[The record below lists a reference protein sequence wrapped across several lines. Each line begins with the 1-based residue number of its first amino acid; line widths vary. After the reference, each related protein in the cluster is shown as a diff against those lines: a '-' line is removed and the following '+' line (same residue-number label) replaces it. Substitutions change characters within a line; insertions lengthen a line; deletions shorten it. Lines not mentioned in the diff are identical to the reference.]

1 MSVQFSDPQICQ
13 ATENDIP
20 AICKLLN
27 MAYRGESSRK
37 GWTTEADLIGGNQ
50 RTTEAQLAEFMQ
62 IPGSVF
68 LKYET
73 VPGQVDGCV
82 NLQLHG
88 NRIYLGMFSVNPDM
102 QGSGIGKKILRAAE
116 EYASQV
122 AAECIYMS
130 VISVRKEL
138 IDWYQRQ
145 GYVDTGE
152 RKPFHEDGITGNHLR
167 PLEFMILEK
176 SMPAK

>member
-1 MSVQFSDPQICQ
+1 MPVHFSNPQISQ
-13 ATENDIP
+13 ATETDIP
-20 AICKLLN
+20 AICRLLN

-37 GWTTEADLIGGNQ
+37 GWTTEADLIGGDQ
-50 RTTEAQLAEFMQ
+50 RTTEPQLAEFMQ

-102 QGSGIGKKILRAAE
+102 QGSGIGKKILKAAE
-116 EYASQV
+116 EFAGKLQAVS
-122 AAECIYMS
+122 IYMS

-145 GYVDTGE
+145 RYADTGE

-167 PLEFMILEK
+167 PLEFMMLEK
-176 SMPAK
+176 SMLAK